1 MVICWSGM
9 GIWLGGELGSDA
21 RGWLGREL
29 LSVVGDME
37 LGVGG
42 KGWHNQIR
50 R

>member
-9 GIWLGGELGSDA
+9 GIWLGGELHGSDA

-37 LGVGG
+37 SGERDGTT
-42 KGWHNQIR
+42 R
-50 R
+50 